1 MFLLR
6 SLHPLVFCL
15 YFPRKT
21 DGKHSNEPPKPPK
34 DPQGPQERPTDTQRI
49 LPGPLEIPGGP
60 AGNDRRFLTFLEF
73 YNVLALQ
80 APPRIPQ
87 GDPKDATKAL
97 QGRPGDPQGPPSTPK
112 ETQRTPNVPQRTPK
126 ERPRTP
132 QGPPRSRQGPRRTPK
147 THPRSSEDPCF
158 LKFNDPRSP

>member
-1 MFLLR
+1 MEFAC
-6 SLHPLVFCL
+6 PLVFCL

-73 YNVLALQ
+73 YIVLALQ

-112 ETQRTPNVPQRTPK
+112 HPQGDPEDPQRTPK
-126 ERPRTP
+126 DPEGAPKDPPRTP
-132 QGPPRSRQGPRRTPK
+132 KVPPRTPK
-147 THPRSSEDPCF
+147 DPQNTPTIF
-158 LKFNDPRSP
+158 